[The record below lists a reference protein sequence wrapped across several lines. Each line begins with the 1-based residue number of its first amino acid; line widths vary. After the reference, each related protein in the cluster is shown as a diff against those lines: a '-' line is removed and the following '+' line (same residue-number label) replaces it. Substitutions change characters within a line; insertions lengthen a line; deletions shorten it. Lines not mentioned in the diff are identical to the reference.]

1 MKVLTVLTSR
11 DQPATRIAR
20 PASGWRNSRP
30 PIMFSRMLGQIT
42 PASPKGGRPLLDTK
56 SNEPNFQ
63 TDITRRFEKDAH
75 ANGDRPVNIDS

>member
-11 DQPATRIAR
+11 DQPATRMHDR
-20 PASGWRNSRP
+20 LLVGGTRDPLSCFQGMP
-30 PIMFSRMLGQIT
+30 GQIT
-42 PASPKGGRPLLDTK
+42 PASPKGGLPLLDTK

-75 ANGDRPVNIDS
+75 ANGDRPVDVDS